1 MNKPNRTMTITTRFG
16 IEFNL
21 KPDQIYLDSATI
33 GKIPVSSMKKIL
45 EYYKNGGGAPVRG
58 VHSEISSSNRLL
70 EKNRQS
76 LSSIFNVESSQ
87 ISFFPSRETV
97 LTSVFHSIPNIGE
110 KRVVTSILEEHS
122 ILAPAIKANNSFGT
136 KIDYLNIEDET
147 NLVEKISEKIHSSK
161 DIVLLSSL
169 TATNGVKR
177 EWNKISKICK
187 EVEAT
192 FILDISYS
200 VGHEEIMFDKEKP
213 DIVVSSGCMG
223 ALGPASTAFQITNNE
238 IYDEMDPLIVGGG
251 SIIALEE
258 YSYLLNS
265 SGSKFETG
273 IINVANINAM
283 TNSLEL
289 LSNFGLS
296 KIQEHEKKLHSKL
309 RTGLEGI
316 PSIKLNKIEGAEY
329 GPILSFGCEKIEAHD
344 LAMVLDDMKNIQIR
358 SGALCSHLYM
368 YELKFNDIARVSTHL
383 YNTEDEIIIFL
394 ETVDSLITT

>member
-1 MNKPNRTMTITTRFG
+1 MSTTTRFG
-16 IEFNL
+16 IEFIL

-33 GKIPVSSMKKIL
+33 GKIPVSSMKKIH

-58 VHSEISSSNRLL
+58 VHNEISSSNRLL
-70 EKNRQS
+70 EENRKS
-76 LSSIFNVESSQ
+76 LSRLFNIESSQ

-97 LTSVFHSIPNIGE
+97 LASVFHSIPNIGE
-110 KRVVTSILEEHS
+110 RRVVTSILEEHS

-136 KIDYLNIEDET
+136 DIEYLNIEDET
-147 NLVEKISEKIHSSK
+147 ILLEKIIEKIHSPK

-177 EWNKISKICK
+177 EWNKIAKICK
-187 EVEAT
+187 EVDAI

-200 VGHEEIMFDKEKP
+200 VGHEEIMLDKETP
-213 DIVVSSGCMG
+213 DIVVSSGCIG
-223 ALGPASTAFQITNNE
+223 ALGPTGTAFQVTNDK
-238 IYDEMDPLIVGGG
+238 IYNKMDPLIVGGG

-309 RTGLEGI
+309 RTGLENI

-344 LAMVLDDMKNIQIR
+344 LAMVLDDVKNIQIR

-368 YELKFNDIARVSTHL
+368 YELKFNDILRVSTHL
-383 YNTEDEIIIFL
+383 YNTEEEIQIFL
-394 ETVDSLITT
+394 ETVDSLVTT

>member
-1 MNKPNRTMTITTRFG
+1 MTTTTRFG
-16 IEFNL
+16 IEFIL

-33 GKIPVSSMKKIL
+33 GKIPVSSMKKIH

-58 VHSEISSSNRLL
+58 VHNEITSSIHLL
-70 EKNRQS
+70 EKSRKS
-76 LSSIFNVESSQ
+76 LSRLFNIELSQ

-122 ILAPAIKANNSFGT
+122 ILAPAIKVNNSFGT
-136 KIDYLNIEDET
+136 DIEYLNIEDET
-147 NLVEKISEKIHSSK
+147 ILLEKISEKIHSPK

-177 EWNKISKICK
+177 DWNKIAKICK
-187 EVEAT
+187 EVDAT

-200 VGHEEIMFDKEKP
+200 IGHEEIKFDKETP

-223 ALGPASTAFQITNNE
+223 ALGPTGTAFQITNDE
-238 IYDEMDPLIVGGG
+238 IYNKMDPLIVGGG

-258 YSYLLNS
+258 HSYLLNS

-273 IINVANINAM
+273 IINVANIKAM

-309 RTGLEGI
+309 RTGLENI

-344 LAMVLDDMKNIQIR
+344 LAMVLDDVKNIQIR

-368 YELKFNDIARVSTHL
+368 YELKFNDIVRVSTHL
-383 YNTEDEIIIFL
+383 YNTEEEIQIFL
-394 ETVDSLITT
+394 ETVDSLVTT